1 MKNVFLLLL
10 LICTL
15 TAQAQTYW
23 NGTADKNFPGDGTE
37 ASPYLISTPEQLA
50 GLAERT
56 NVDKEDFAGKYVK
69 LTADIWLTDF
79 SNPDTANWKEW
90 EPIAHTLYKWGEA
103 TDYGYFRGHF
113 DGDGHT
119 IYNMYYGKGMNWAE
133 DWDPNDFD
141 IDLGSYDFSVQYKA
155 LFCNLDGGTI
165 ENLNLANAK
174 MSGVVQALLVLNVE
188 EGSVVRNCHVQG
200 ELRATQESSSGLV
213 NTNKG
218 LIENCSADVKSDL
231 QGCAA
236 FVGFNEPSGIIR
248 NCTSKGAIRCT
259 MNAGA
264 GFVSSNTG
272 LIEKCTSNV
281 YVQALGG
288 PDAQVN
294 AVGGHTFR
302 YRSGAGFVLE
312 NSGIIRECAALGKL
326 AAEGTSSNHVWG
338 SAITGF
344 AYRNWN
350 GRIESSYCTGELK
363 DVSDSTGV
371 GGDPVIATFCYNNGE
386 DAIHSSDDNY
396 RGDIFNCY
404 TTSTIRHHDPNYY
417 RESIHAFLGKYH
429 GNDGFTEMGYVSPSL
444 QLGCYFA
451 NEGLP
456 QIAEKSGAV
465 WHGIGKPLQEMQS
478 QAFVD
483 TLNMLASFLGTS
495 QWELKEGLPR
505 PTGVYEKNTA
515 ILLAG
520 GDGTKE
526 SPYLIATKAQL
537 KNMAWLVNQ
546 GATFKGQY
554 ILQTEDI
561 ELNAPFEKWGEEMP
575 EEWAPIGSPRSHPF
589 YSSVITNEFRGNYN
603 GGFHE
608 VKNMYIDNLR
618 DYQGFFGIVGDST
631 CIRNLGVTDCYM
643 RAGNHFGI
651 LAGQVGLQSKTIQ
664 CWTSGD
670 AQTQGVYGGGCGG
683 ALFGDMNLH
692 NGHGAWVLN
701 CSSTAHI
708 QAGNSYREYLF
719 TAAVYPGFNTWAE
732 DSLVNYLFAGTLGD
746 GTYGVVPS
754 EFFQYPLNPFID
766 KDLNPVAN
774 MINVQY
780 SKTTAW
786 LQSKECVNTYNDAV
800 SSWNAAHADDDEMQ
814 LNYWLWREGQYPV
827 VSPDAAYI
835 PSVAITFESNGGT
848 AVSTRYVELESEVVV
863 PCRPTKEGQVFA
875 GWYRDEALQ
884 EFFDFESERP
894 VESLTLYAKWL
905 QNTMNEVDITP
916 FNNKFSNTY
925 HIKTAAQ
932 LRGLAAITNGIYDA
946 NGTMTKSPDG
956 LEGKTVV
963 LDNDIFLNDT
973 TDWRYWGH
981 NGYAVPWTPISSSIS
996 DEYRAANFKGTFDG
1010 QGHIIY
1016 GMYTEAGAVQK
1027 KDQCFGLFQVI
1038 EGAII
1043 KNVGIRASVI
1053 DLQIHDNLF
1062 YYQNQG
1068 VGGSS
1073 AMLVQWVAGE
1083 NNKIENCFTEGR
1095 IVCPTNEM
1103 SETSGLI
1110 AHIYGSTTISNCYS
1124 RVDVEDIDADD
1135 SDYGLVAGIDGWTN
1149 PTVNATNCYSAG
1161 HTANGLGI
1169 TGTGLYYD
1177 KQLVRK
1183 STLAGGRSTNE
1194 MKAKSTY
1201 DGWDFETV
1209 WGRNN
1214 DINDGYPYLRQFY
1227 ADAPTDDPDPVKV
1240 TGIVLEEEGQTI
1252 EMFAGEPFQLHAHVV
1267 PEEAVSKGI
1276 IWSAQMVN
1284 NGIYYDANNAV
1295 NEDGVVNLPFEDSG
1309 SWYNNIHSRYYKIT
1323 ATSAEGDFKA
1333 SCNVNVT
1340 YPYLT
1345 ISIPEKRATAN
1356 SEWVPVT
1363 RNERWTLTTEWQ
1375 YKVVAETNYE
1385 GAFSPVTWGLDLDG
1399 VATIEVLSQD
1409 DMYDGKRVVTAVL
1422 TPKADA
1428 DNLTIAATSEKGLKA
1443 NKGYMIKYVAPQ
1455 PVTVTAKS
1463 YSRVY
1468 GDENPSFEYTAEG
1481 AALDG
1486 EPEIICEA
1494 TAHSPVGEYPII
1506 IRKGSVKNSN
1516 DSYVNGVLTITKA
1529 PLTITAA
1536 SYTKKQYDPMPE
1548 FSVSYKGF
1556 KNNETEEVLT
1566 KQPVLSCEANEDS
1579 EPGVYDVVVSG
1590 AEAQNYEMKYVVG
1603 KLTVTEPDS
1612 YTLTYMVDGEE
1623 YKSFTVKYRESI
1635 TPLEAPEKE
1644 GYTFSG
1650 WDGLPISMPAK
1661 DVVVKG
1667 SFTINSYTIAYV
1679 LDGEVYTIETLE
1691 YGAEIV
1697 PPVIPGLEEYTIWE
1711 DVPATM
1717 PAKDITIY
1725 GKAKDIID
1733 SLTPTLY
1740 SGKGEVFDLKGR
1752 KLSAPQKGLNIIR
1765 MSDGT
1770 IRKVIYTP
1778 QGQAVK

>member
-1 MKNVFLLLL
+1 MADECLYAYWSSGDFHHSLPLHAQFLERKKVTENLFVSFLCSNRNNPYFCMERVQNGYLGQLKLNIYKTNHIRYNIRLTTMMKKAFLLLTL
-10 LICTL
+10 LCSL
-15 TAQAQTYW
+15 TVQAQTYW
-23 NGTADKNFPGDGTE
+23 NGTADKNLPGEGTE
-37 ASPYLISTPEQLA
+37 TSPYLISTPEQLA

-56 NVDKEDFAGKYVK
+56 NVDKEDFADKYVK

-119 IYNMYYGKGMNWAE
+119 IYNMYYGKGMNWAD

-141 IDLGSYDFSVQYKA
+141 IDLDSYDFSVQYKA

-326 AAEGTSSNHVWG
+326 AAEGTSSNYVWG
-338 SAITGF
+338 SAIAGF

-371 GGDPVIATFCYNNGE
+371 GGDPVIATFCFNNGE

-404 TTSTIRHHDPNYY
+404 TTSTIHHHDPNYY

-429 GNDGFTEMGYVSPSL
+429 GNNGFTEMGYVAPSQ

-456 QIAEKSGAV
+456 AITEKSGAV
-465 WHGIGKPLQEMQS
+465 WHGIGKSLQEIQS

-495 QWELKEGLPR
+495 QWELREGLPR

-520 GDGTKE
+520 GDGTKDN
-526 SPYLIATKAQL
+526 PYLIATKAQL

-575 EEWAPIGSPRSHPF
+575 EEWAPIASPRSHPF
-589 YSSVITNEFRGNYN
+589 YSSVITNEFRGHYD

-608 VKNMYIDNLR
+608 VKNMYIDNLKEH
-618 DYQGFFGIVGDST
+618 QGFFCIVGDST

-643 RAGNHFGI
+643 RTGNHFGI

-701 CSSTAHI
+701 CSSTAHV

-719 TAAVYPGFNTWAE
+719 TASVYPGFNTWAE

-814 LNYWLWREGQYPV
+814 LNYWQWREGQYPV

-848 AVSTRYVELESEVVV
+848 AVSTRYVEPESEVVV

-905 QNTMNEVDITP
+905 TNTMDDIDITP
-916 FNNKFSNTY
+916 FNNKFSNTF
-925 HIKTAAQ
+925 HIKNAAQ

-946 NGTMTKSPDG
+946 NGTMTKASND

-996 DEYRAANFKGTFDG
+996 DDYRAANFKGTFDG

-1038 EGAII
+1038 EGATI

-1053 DLQIHDNLF
+1053 DLQIHDDLF

-1103 SETSGLI
+1103 THGGTWSAETAGLI
-1110 AHIYGSTTISNCYS
+1110 AHIYGSTTINNCYS
-1124 RVDVEDIDADD
+1124 RVDVEDVDADD
-1135 SDYGLVAGIDGWTN
+1135 SDYGLVAGVDGWTN
-1149 PTVNATNCYSAG
+1149 PTVDATNCYSAG
-1161 HTANGLGI
+1161 HTTYGLGVL
-1169 TGTGLYYD
+1169 GQGLCYD
-1177 KQLVRK
+1177 RELVRK
-1183 STLAGGRSTNE
+1183 PSAAGGKSTLE
-1194 MKAKSTY
+1194 MKIKGLY
-1201 DGWDFETV
+1201 DNWDFENT
-1209 WGRNN
+1209 WGRND

-1227 ADAPTDDPDPVKV
+1227 PNAPEDTQDPPIVK
-1240 TGIVLEEEGQTI
+1240 GIFLEEAGQTI
-1252 EMFAGEPFQLHAHVV
+1252 AIYEGETLQLHAHVLPEDAINQHITWSTTDYSYVSVDENGLLKGLHPTTWDNSNYWAVTITATTEWGNYTAECYIQVKMVIHPNEITIGNNYNTKMTVGDTQQLVATVFPDYAYNPNVTWTSSDENVLSVSETGLVTAVGPGKAHIIAATQDQYYAAYGSKLTVQTSDITVKEVEYKIAMNTYESQMEEGTSQQLSVTVTPQGYPGQVTWTSQSPEYLAVDENGLVTAVKAYRNGVIVV
-1267 PEEAVSKGI
+1267 PKQYTVKATLDNGKYVTAWITI
-1276 IWSAQMVN
+1276 IENRV
-1284 NGIYYDANNAV
+1284 DAINAV
-1295 NEDGVVNLPFEDSG
+1295 NAAGGMVRKVRQNGHLYLVLPNG
-1309 SWYNNIHSRYYKIT
+1309 TKY
-1323 ATSAEGDFKA
+1323 
-1333 SCNVNVT
+1333 
-1340 YPYLT
+1340 
-1345 ISIPEKRATAN
+1345 SI
-1356 SEWVPVT
+1356 
-1363 RNERWTLTTEWQ
+1363 
-1375 YKVVAETNYE
+1375 
-1385 GAFSPVTWGLDLDG
+1385 D
-1399 VATIEVLSQD
+1399 
-1409 DMYDGKRVVTAVL
+1409 
-1422 TPKADA
+1422 
-1428 DNLTIAATSEKGLKA
+1428 
-1443 NKGYMIKYVAPQ
+1443 
-1455 PVTVTAKS
+1455 
-1463 YSRVY
+1463 
-1468 GDENPSFEYTAEG
+1468 
-1481 AALDG
+1481 
-1486 EPEIICEA
+1486 
-1494 TAHSPVGEYPII
+1494 
-1506 IRKGSVKNSN
+1506 
-1516 DSYVNGVLTITKA
+1516 
-1529 PLTITAA
+1529 
-1536 SYTKKQYDPMPE
+1536 
-1548 FSVSYKGF
+1548 
-1556 KNNETEEVLT
+1556 
-1566 KQPVLSCEANEDS
+1566 
-1579 EPGVYDVVVSG
+1579 
-1590 AEAQNYEMKYVVG
+1590 
-1603 KLTVTEPDS
+1603 
-1612 YTLTYMVDGEE
+1612 
-1623 YKSFTVKYRESI
+1623 
-1635 TPLEAPEKE
+1635 
-1644 GYTFSG
+1644 
-1650 WDGLPISMPAK
+1650 
-1661 DVVVKG
+1661 
-1667 SFTINSYTIAYV
+1667 
-1679 LDGEVYTIETLE
+1679 
-1691 YGAEIV
+1691 
-1697 PPVIPGLEEYTIWE
+1697 
-1711 DVPATM
+1711 
-1717 PAKDITIY
+1717 
-1725 GKAKDIID
+1725 
-1733 SLTPTLY
+1733 
-1740 SGKGEVFDLKGR
+1740 GR
-1752 KLSAPQKGLNIIR
+1752 KLK
-1765 MSDGT
+1765 
-1770 IRKVIYTP
+1770 
-1778 QGQAVK
+1778 

>member
-1 MKNVFLLLL
+1 
-10 LICTL
+10 
-15 TAQAQTYW
+15 
-23 NGTADKNFPGDGTE
+23 
-37 ASPYLISTPEQLA
+37 
-50 GLAERT
+50 
-56 NVDKEDFAGKYVK
+56 
-69 LTADIWLTDF
+69 
-79 SNPDTANWKEW
+79 
-90 EPIAHTLYKWGEA
+90 
-103 TDYGYFRGHF
+103 
-113 DGDGHT
+113 
-119 IYNMYYGKGMNWAE
+119 MYYGKGMNWAE

-141 IDLGSYDFSVQYKA
+141 IDLGSYDFSVQYKE

-218 LIENCSADVKSDL
+218 LIENCSADVTSDL

-236 FVGFNEPSGIIR
+236 FVGSNEPSGIIR

-264 GFVSSNTG
+264 GFVGSNTG

-326 AAEGTSSNHVWG
+326 AAEGTSSNYVWG
-338 SAITGF
+338 SAIAGF

-429 GNDGFTEMGYVSPSL
+429 GNDGFTEMGYVAPSQ

-451 NEGLP
+451 NECLP

-546 GATFKGQY
+546 GATFKDQY

-631 CIRNLGVTDCYM
+631 CIRNLGITDCYM

-701 CSSTAHI
+701 CSSTAHV
-708 QAGNSYREYLF
+708 QAGNSYRGYLF
-719 TAAVYPGFNTWAE
+719 TAAVYSGFNTWAE

-774 MINVQY
+774 TVNVQY

-800 SSWNAAHADDDEMQ
+800 ATWNAAHADDDEMQ
-814 LNYWLWREGQYPV
+814 LNYWQWREGQYPV

-835 PSVAITFESNGGT
+835 PGVAIAFESNGGM
-848 AVSTRYVELESEVVV
+848 AISTRYVEPESEVVV
-863 PCRPTKEGQVFA
+863 PCRPTKEGQIFA
-875 GWYRDEALQ
+875 GWYRDEALH
-884 EFFDFESERP
+884 EFYDFENERP
-894 VESLTLYAKWL
+894 AESLTLYAKWL
-905 QNTMNEVDITP
+905 TNTMDDIDITP
-916 FNNKFSNTY
+916 FNNKFSNTF

-946 NGTMTKSPDG
+946 NGTMTKAPND

-981 NGYAVPWTPISSSIS
+981 NGYAVPWTPISSSMTE
-996 DEYRAANFKGTFDG
+996 DRKAANFKGTFDG
-1010 QGHIIY
+1010 QNHIIY
-1016 GMYTEAGAVQK
+1016 GMYTEMGAVPK

-1038 EGAII
+1038 ESATI
-1043 KNVGIRASVI
+1043 KNLGIRASVI
-1053 DLQIHDNLF
+1053 DLQIHDDLF

-1073 AMLVQWVAGE
+1073 AMLVQWIGGE
-1083 NNKIENCFTEGR
+1083 NNSIENCFTEGR
-1095 IVCPTNEM
+1095 IICPTNIM
-1103 SETSGLI
+1103 THGGTWSGETSGLI
-1110 AHIYGSTTISNCYS
+1110 SHIYGSTTISNCYS
-1124 RVDVEDIDADD
+1124 RVDVEDVDADKD
-1135 SDYGLVAGIDGWTN
+1135 YHGEDYGLVAGIDGWTN

-1214 DINDGYPYLRQFY
+1214 NINDGYPYLRQFY

-1267 PEEAVSKGI
+1267 PEDAESKGI

-1284 NGIYYDANNAV
+1284 SGTYYDADNAV

-1323 ATSAEGDFKA
+1323 ATTVEGDFKA

-1363 RNERWTLTTEWQ
+1363 RNEWWTLTTEWQ
-1375 YKVVAETNYE
+1375 YKVVATTNYE
-1385 GAFSPVTWGLDLDG
+1385 GALSPVTWGLDLDG

-1409 DMYDGKRVVTAVL
+1409 DMYNGKRVVTAIL

-1428 DNLTIAATSEKGLKA
+1428 DNLQITATSEKGLKA
-1443 NKGYMIKYVAPQ
+1443 NKGYMIKYVAPK

-1463 YSRVY
+1463 YSREY
-1468 GDENPSFEYTAEG
+1468 GDANPTFEYTAEG

-1494 TAHSPVGEYPII
+1494 TATSPVGEYPII
-1506 IRKGSVKNSN
+1506 IRKGSVKNTN
-1516 DSYVNGVLTITKA
+1516 DSYVNGVLTVTKA
-1529 PLTITAA
+1529 PLTITAGT
-1536 SYTKKQYDPMPE
+1536 YTKKQYDPMPE
-1548 FSVSYKGF
+1548 FDVSYEGF
-1556 KNNETEEVLT
+1556 KNNETEDVLT
-1566 KQPVLSCEANEDS
+1566 KLPVLNCKANEDS
-1579 EPGVYDVVVSG
+1579 APGEYVIAVNG
-1590 AEAQNYEMKYVVG
+1590 AEADNYTMKYVAG

-1612 YTLTYMVDGEE
+1612 YTVTFMYGDEVLHTE
-1623 YKSFTVKYRESI
+1623 KVKYRDPI
-1635 TPLEAPEKE
+1635 PLPEILDKY
-1644 GYTFSG
+1644 GYPYK
-1650 WDGLPISMPAK
+1650 WL
-1661 DVVVKG
+1661 
-1667 SFTINSYTIAYV
+1667 
-1679 LDGEVYTIETLE
+1679 
-1691 YGAEIV
+1691 
-1697 PPVIPGLEEYTIWE
+1697 
-1711 DVPATM
+1711 DVPETM
-1717 PAKDITIY
+1717 PAHDVILQVDET
-1725 GKAKDIID
+1725 DIIENLIP
-1733 SLTPTLY
+1733 SLA
-1740 SGKGEVFDLKGR
+1740 GEEVYDLNGR
-1752 KLSAPQKGLNIIR
+1752 RIVRPQKGVNIIR

-1770 IRKVIYTP
+1770 TKKVM
-1778 QGQAVK
+1778 VK